1 LSAQPDRPDETR
13 GATGLAV
20 APYVPPPSY
29 PPPPQQRAGRTEA
42 RAIWSLLTAIIGL
55 ALGLV
60 IGLPGLVLGPI
71 AYFLGKSAISRIDS
85 STGELG
91 GRGTAVAGWVMG
103 VVAMAIG
110 AVVTLVWFIVFL
122 IAISGSSSG

>member
-1 LSAQPDRPDETR
+1 
-13 GATGLAV
+13 
-20 APYVPPPSY
+20 
-29 PPPPQQRAGRTEA
+29 
-42 RAIWSLLTAIIGL
+42 
-55 ALGLV
+55 V

-71 AYFLGKSAISRIDS
+71 AYFLGKSATSRIDS

-91 GRGTAVAGWVMG
+91 GRGTAAAGWVMG
-103 VVAMAIG
+103 AVAMAIG

>member
-1 LSAQPDRPDETR
+1 LSAQPDRPEETR
-13 GATGLAV
+13 GGTELAV

-29 PPPPQQRAGRTEA
+29 PPPPQQRTGRTEA

-55 ALGLV
+55 AFGLV
-60 IGLPGLVLGPI
+60 IGFPGLVLGPI
-71 AYFLGKSAISRIDS
+71 AYFLGKSAISRIDGS
-85 STGELG
+85 NGELG

-110 AVVTLVWFIVFL
+110 AVVTLVWFILFL

>member
-1 LSAQPDRPDETR
+1 MSAQPDRPDETR
-13 GATGLAV
+13 GPTGLAV

-29 PPPPQQRAGRTEA
+29 PPPPPQRTGRTEG
-42 RAIWSLLTAIIGL
+42 RAIWSLLTAIVGL

-60 IGLPGLVLGPI
+60 TGFPGLVLGPI
-71 AYFLGKSAISRIDS
+71 AYFLGKSATSRIDS
-85 STGELG
+85 SKGELG

-110 AVVTLVWFIVFL
+110 AVVALVWFIVFL

>member
-1 LSAQPDRPDETR
+1 MSAQPDRPEETR
-13 GATGLAV
+13 GGTELAV

-29 PPPPQQRAGRTEA
+29 PPPPQQRTGRTEA

-55 ALGLV
+55 AFGLV
-60 IGLPGLVLGPI
+60 IGFPGLVLGPI
-71 AYFLGKSAISRIDS
+71 AYFLGKSAINRIDGS
-85 STGELG
+85 KGELG

-110 AVVTLVWFIVFL
+110 AVVTLVWFILFL